1 MVPLPGATGGQ
12 RIPGTVLRQAH
23 SGMTIVRLDTPA
35 RDLPYGRSQIEALPK
50 AIDPRAF
57 LARLDANG
65 CPDCGNTD
73 GDCRCSTGA

>member
-57 LARLDANG
+57 LARLDGKA
-65 CPDCGNTD
+65 
-73 GDCRCSTGA
+73 GAR